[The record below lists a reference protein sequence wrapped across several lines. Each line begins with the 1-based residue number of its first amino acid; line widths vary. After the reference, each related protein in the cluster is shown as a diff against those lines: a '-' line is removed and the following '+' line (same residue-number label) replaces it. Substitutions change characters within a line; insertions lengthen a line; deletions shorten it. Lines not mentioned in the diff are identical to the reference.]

1 MRYFQSEFLTDIATT
16 DAQELWDIFA
26 LRLEQGI
33 DKFILTKKAGSRDGF
48 PVVNQEIRLIKKRDI
63 LYKRMKL
70 SFFDI
75 TK

>member
-1 MRYFQSEFLTDIATT
+1 MRDSQSELLTDLATT

-70 SFFDI
+70 SGRP
-75 TK
+75 K